1 MLDLTLYIQNYL
13 CDQLEYI
20 DKKNRL
26 MNANKTI
33 CYFVHMDR
41 YMFKEKN
48 NKLKHKLLLYI
59 IIYYLMSYSV
69 GINNLLDKQKQ
80 IDNNNKRHLIL
91 TLCIVTFTHSN
102 IQYNIYTNIFTNN
115 STPNYCYK

>member
-1 MLDLTLYIQNYL
+1 
-13 CDQLEYI
+13 
-20 DKKNRL
+20 

-33 CYFVHMDR
+33 SYFVHMDR

-48 NKLKHKLLLYI
+48 NKLTHKLLLYI

-80 IDNNNKRHLIL
+80 IDNNKRHLIL